1 MIACATSS
9 KTLPTFELAKSMT
22 TSTQLKDTLQSRI
35 SGQKHCR
42 RVLHGRGKCYPGY
55 ELVNIEWY
63 PPYLFVQN
71 FGEELKDDLKSVL
84 MEVFD
89 ATSEIRAIL
98 VQSREWPNFKT
109 DVLCSRETVE
119 LPLVFDAPLIEDLH
133 CEIKLGANR
142 NTGVF
147 LDMRAGWNWVR
158 QNANNKRVLNLFSYT
173 SVFSL
178 FALHGGATRVDNV
191 DMAANVL
198 KISQRNHQS
207 NKLHDGRAAFYKRD
221 ILKSQR
227 WFEGR
232 APYDLMILDPP
243 PYQKRAFRG
252 WQDYLKLMDNAKL
265 ALAEQGIMLCCLN
278 NPQVSIDE
286 FIESLKTHFVDAK
299 EFSCLERASEIEEQ
313 QAEKGLKL
321 VAIQF

>member
-1 MIACATSS
+1 
-9 KTLPTFELAKSMT
+9 MT
-22 TSTQLKDTLQSRI
+22 TAKDVLSTLLKRI
-35 SGQKHCR
+35 QDNEHCM

-55 ELVNIEWY
+55 ELINVEWY

-71 FGEELKDDLKSVL
+71 FGDELSSEQQSVFKEL
-84 MEVFD
+84 FESVKTID
-89 ATSEIRAIL
+89 ALL

-109 DVLCSRETVE
+109 EVFCSRKEIE
-119 LPLVFDAPLIEDLH
+119 LPLVFEGKLKNNLH

-147 LDMRAGWNWVR
+147 LDMRSGWDWV
-158 QNANNKRVLNLFSYT
+158 ANNSRNKRVLNLFSYT

-178 FALHGGATRVDNV
+178 FALSGGASRVDNV

-207 NKLHDGRAAFYKRD
+207 NGLHDGRAAFFKRD

-232 APYDLMILDPP
+232 DPYDLMILDPP
-243 PYQKRAFRG
+243 PYQKKAFRG
-252 WQDYLKLMDNAKL
+252 WQDYLKLLDNAKI
-265 ALAEQGIMLCCLN
+265 ALAEQGVMLCCLN
-278 NPQVSIDE
+278 NPQATIDE
-286 FIESLKTHFVDAK
+286 FILGLKAHFNDAIS
-299 EFSCLERASEIEEQ
+299 FSIIERADEIEEQ
-313 QAEKGLKL
+313 QNEKGLKL